1 MNIAQ
6 RIRNGTRNN
15 IVLIRKEKMAKNEEE
30 YDICVS
36 CGKVT
41 SYKKTDNILYRSGY
55 IEGAGQL
62 CFVCSQ
68 IRKLHKTGSYDE
80 DPEWIRY
87 G

>member
-1 MNIAQ
+1 MSADEINS
-6 RIRNGTRNN
+6 
-15 IVLIRKEKMAKNEEE
+15 EE

-36 CGKVT
+36 CGKTT
-41 SYKKTDNILYRSGY
+41 SHKKTDNIVFRSGY

-68 IRKLHKTGSYDE
+68 TKCLQGRLRTGSYDDGN
-80 DPEWIRY
+80 DPQWTRY

>member
-1 MNIAQ
+1 MVEEE
-6 RIRNGTRNN
+6 T
-15 IVLIRKEKMAKNEEE
+15 KNEEE

-41 SYKKTDNILYRSGY
+41 SFKKTDHTDFRYGY

-62 CFVCSQ
+62 CFVCTQ
-68 IRKLHKTGSYDE
+68 TRKLHKTGNYDI
-80 DPEWIRY
+80 DPQWNRY

>member
-1 MNIAQ
+1 
-6 RIRNGTRNN
+6 
-15 IVLIRKEKMAKNEEE
+15 MAEEETKNKEE

-41 SYKKTDNILYRSGY
+41 SYKKTDHTDFRYGY

-68 IRKLHKTGSYDE
+68 TKKLHIKV
-80 DPEWIRY
+80 
-87 G
+87 